1 MRNDFKVGQRV
12 RRIGYVD
19 VGTITDVEENYVT
32 VVFEGPGVRQGYF
45 PATAVERVADF
56 GSSAPEG
63 NGQSNGQ
70 GLFHSDSVKGQARID
85 S

>member
-19 VGTITDVEENYVT
+19 VGTVTDVEENYVT

-45 PATAVERVADF
+45 PSTAVERVADLD
-56 GSSAPEG
+56 SPALEG
-63 NGQSNGQ
+63 NRQ
-70 GLFHSDSVKGQARID
+70 GLFHSEPLKSQARID
-85 S
+85 G